1 MGARRSTMQ
10 HSSASSAYRVQRVLN
25 SRNEEIH
32 SRMVCRLRRA
42 FDACPLGAQ
51 VSEPEAPALR
61 SLTEAVRAAQREA
74 GLKIARVTNMG

>member
-1 MGARRSTMQ
+1 
-10 HSSASSAYRVQRVLN
+10 
-25 SRNEEIH
+25 
-32 SRMVCRLRRA
+32 MVCRLRRA

-61 SLTEAVRAAQREA
+61 SLTEVVRAGPREA